1 MVGYGW
7 IELVGLL
14 AGALGL
20 SVALPQLFKVL
31 KAKNHVGVSIT
42 SWLLQL
48 LNYSSWLA
56 FSIRFHSPSQLA
68 ANILAAVFTSILV
81 FVLLKEIW
89 NKTVPAV
96 ILILTL
102 IAVAVTAILLLP
114 EQVMEIVLLTFIL
127 ARIPQILT
135 SYKSWR
141 IGRKTNVS
149 QLTYLLM
156 GLSSIGWITYG
167 AVAGLHMNVYSST
180 MQLTASALI
189 VMFEIAAARKYRKQS
204 DEGTI

>member
-1 MVGYGW
+1 MIGYGW
-7 IELVGLL
+7 IEIVGLL
-14 AGALGL
+14 AGVLGL
-20 SVALPQLFKVL
+20 SVAIPQLIKVL
-31 KAKNHVGVSIT
+31 KARSHVGVSVT

-68 ANILAAVFTSILV
+68 ANILAALFTSILV

-89 NKTVPAV
+89 NKTVLA
-96 ILILTL
+96 IALILAL
-102 IAVAVTAILLLP
+102 ITAAATAILLLP
-114 EQVMEIVLLTFIL
+114 EQIMEIILLTFIL
-127 ARIPQILT
+127 ARLPQILT

-167 AVAGLHMNVYSST
+167 AVAGLQMNVYSSS

-189 VMFEIAAARKYRKQS
+189 VMFEMAAAHKHKSQES
-204 DEGTI
+204 LPKE